1 MGTTI
6 IPVANFSPHP
16 CIIQLG
22 EVLGIARNLYA
33 WLGKLLSEAAKMA
46 TLIDKL
52 SLDWEKMK
60 PPLSQE
66 EEDELL
72 GPKMA
77 EAPKSEMLPF
87 PDLAARLDILLEAS
101 PEIQLRFTDMI
112 RKHQDV
118 FGSLHKQESCRLYL
132 RYPSGVYTNSSGYH
146 LGYVTGPQSYRE

>member
-33 WLGKLLSEAAKMA
+33 WLGKLPSEATKMA
-46 TLIDKL
+46 TLTDKL
-52 SLDWEKMK
+52 SLDWEKTK

-77 EAPKSEMLPF
+77 EAPESEMLPF
-87 PDLAARLDILLEAS
+87 PNLAARLDIPLKAPLQ
-101 PEIQLRFTDMI
+101 IQFRVKALI
-112 RKHQDV
+112 RKHQDA
-118 FGSLHKQESCRLYL
+118 FSFLNK
-132 RYPSGVYTNSSGYH
+132 
-146 LGYVTGPQSYRE
+146 LGNPAV